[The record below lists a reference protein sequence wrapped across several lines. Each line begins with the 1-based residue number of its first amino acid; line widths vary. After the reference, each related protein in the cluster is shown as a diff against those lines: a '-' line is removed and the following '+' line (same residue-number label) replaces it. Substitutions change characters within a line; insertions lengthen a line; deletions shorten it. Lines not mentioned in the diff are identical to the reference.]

1 MIRSPYLLYLGHSN
15 DEVGIKTSRGLAVF
29 RAEDCV
35 GEFRHDDCGLTL
47 GLPRL
52 GFAEAVAAGAGT
64 LVLGIA
70 NAGGKLG
77 DDLVRDAVAAIEA
90 GLDVASGLHN
100 RLRDDPLLVA
110 AAQRHGRQL
119 HDVRDPRTDIPI
131 GNGKP
136 RAGRRL
142 LTVGTD
148 CSVGKMYATLC
159 LERGMRARGLRADF
173 RATGQTGIL
182 IAGDGV
188 PLDAVVADFI
198 SGAIEQIS
206 PARDDDGWDLIEGQ
220 GSLFHPSFA
229 GVSTGL
235 LHGAQP
241 DALVLCHDPV
251 RPHMRGLPHYAMP
264 GLKQTLEANLS
275 VARLT
280 NPDVRAVGVALN
292 TSKLSRVEA
301 ERLCAETAEALGLPC
316 TDPFAMG
323 VDPIIDRI
331 IACFEPSSRATTH
344 SL

>member
-29 RAEDCV
+29 RPDDCV
-35 GEFRHDDCGLTL
+35 GEFRHDDCALTL
-47 GLPRL
+47 GLSRMTL
-52 GFAEAVAAGAGT
+52 EQAVAAGAKT

-77 DDLVRDAVAAIEA
+77 DDLVADAIAAIAA

-100 RLRDDPLLVA
+100 RLRDDPALVA
-110 AAQRHGRQL
+110 VAEEHGRAL
-119 HDVRDPRTDIPI
+119 HDVRDPRPDIPI
-131 GNGKP
+131 GNGKR

-148 CSVGKMYATLC
+148 CSVGKMYASLC
-159 LERGMRARGLRADF
+159 LERGMRARGLTADF

-182 IAGDGV
+182 IAGSGV
-188 PLDAVVADFI
+188 PLDAVIADFI

-206 PARDDDGWDLIEGQ
+206 PAREDDGWDLIEGQ

-251 RPHMRGLPHYAMP
+251 RDHMRGLPHYPLP
-264 GLKQTLEANLS
+264 GLKETLEANLA

-292 TSKLSRVEA
+292 TSKLAPEA
-301 ERLCAETAEALGLPC
+301 AKRLCAETEDALGLPC
-316 TDPFAMG
+316 TDPYAMG
-323 VDPIIDRI
+323 VDSIIDRI
-331 IACFEPSSRATTH
+331 TACFAPSPRVATLSR
-344 SL
+344 

>member
-1 MIRSPYLLYLGHSN
+1 MIAGPYLLYLGHSQ
-15 DEVGIKTSRGLAVF
+15 DEVGIKTSRGMAVF
-29 RAEDCV
+29 RRDDCV
-35 GEFRHDDCGLTL
+35 GEFRHDDCPFTL
-47 GLPRL
+47 DLPRM
-52 GFAEAVAAGAGT
+52 GFDQAVAAGAKT

-70 NAGGKLG
+70 NAGGTMG
-77 DDLVRDAVAAIEA
+77 EDLVRDAADAIA
-90 GLDVASGLHN
+90 SGLDVASGLHS
-100 RLRDDPLLVA
+100 RLRDEPVLVA
-110 AAQRHGRQL
+110 AAREHGRTL
-119 HDVRDPRTDIPI
+119 HDVRDPRPDIPV

-142 LTVGTD
+142 LTIGTD

-159 LERGMRARGLRADF
+159 LEQGMRARGLKADF

-182 IAGDGV
+182 IAGGGV
-188 PLDAVVADFI
+188 PLDAVIADFI
-198 SGAIEQIS
+198 SGAIEQLS
-206 PARDDDGWDLIEGQ
+206 PERHDGGWDLIEGQ

-235 LHGAQP
+235 LHGSQA

-251 RPHMRGLPHYAMP
+251 RPHMRGLPHYPMP
-264 GLKQTLEANLS
+264 GLAETLEANLR

-280 NPDVRAVGVALN
+280 SPHVQAVGVALN
-292 TSKLSRVEA
+292 TSKMPRAAA
-301 ERLCAETAEALGLPC
+301 ERLCAETADALGLPC

-331 IACFEPSSRATTH
+331 TECFEPSPRAATA

>member
-1 MIRSPYLLYLGHSN
+1 MIVTPYLLYLGHSQ
-15 DEVGIKTSRGLAVF
+15 DDVGIKTSRGLSVF
-29 RAEDCV
+29 RRDDCV
-35 GEFRHDDCGLTL
+35 GEFRHDDCPFTL
-47 GLPRL
+47 DLPRL
-52 GFAEAVAAGAGT
+52 GFAEAVAAGART

-70 NAGGKLG
+70 NPGGTMG
-77 DDLVRDAVAAIEA
+77 DDLVADAVLALEA
-90 GLDVASGLHN
+90 GLDVASGLHS
-100 RLRDDPLLVA
+100 RLRDEPVLVA
-110 AAQRHGRQL
+110 AAARHGRTL
-119 HDVRDPRTDIPI
+119 HDVRDPRPDIPV
-131 GNGKP
+131 GTGLP
-136 RAGRRL
+136 RTGRRL

-148 CSVGKMYATLC
+148 CSVGKMYTTLC
-159 LERGMRARGLRADF
+159 LERGMRGRGMTADF

-182 IAGDGV
+182 IAGGGV

-251 RPHMRGLPHYAMP
+251 RPHMRALPHFAMP
-264 GLKQTLEANLS
+264 GLKDTLEANLS

-280 NPDVRAVGVALN
+280 NPAVEAVGVALN
-292 TSKLSRVEA
+292 TSKLDRAAA
-301 ERLCAETAEALGLPC
+301 ERLCAETADALGLPC

-331 IACFEPSSRATTH
+331 TACFAPSPHDTTVSR
-344 SL
+344 